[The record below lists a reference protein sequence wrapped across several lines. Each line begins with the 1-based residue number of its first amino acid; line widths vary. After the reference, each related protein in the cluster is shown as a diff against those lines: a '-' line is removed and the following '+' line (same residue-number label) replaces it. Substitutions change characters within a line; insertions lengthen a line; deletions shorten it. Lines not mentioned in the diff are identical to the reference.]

1 MAHSS
6 LCLGMSRG
14 REERE
19 IKRVTFVECLTGR
32 HSPCPGG
39 TRNLVKQTKMESRHH
54 WHHDRVCK
62 RGGPRAVVKNVTNVG
77 FKATFSRD
85 RMHNRGSTVL
95 VAPPHVRLPG
105 GMWLEASKTSSSRE
119 GKVAWLRE
127 SSKQLRLFSDS
138 IIFRHCPCSVCFT
151 KTENF

>member
-1 MAHSS
+1 MAYSS

-14 REERE
+14 REGRE
-19 IKRVTFVECLTGR
+19 IKRVTFVECLMSTQR
-32 HSPCPGG
+32 HSHCPGG
-39 TRNLVKQTKMESRHH
+39 TWNLVKQTKMESRLHE
-54 WHHDRVCK
+54 RVCK
-62 RGGPRAVVKNVTNVG
+62 RGGPRAVVKNMTNVG
-77 FKATFSRD
+77 FKATFSQD
-85 RMHNRGSTVL
+85 RMHNRGSPVL

-105 GMWLEASKTSSSRE
+105 GMWLEASEKTSSSRE

-127 SSKQLRLFSDS
+127 SSKQLRQFSDS